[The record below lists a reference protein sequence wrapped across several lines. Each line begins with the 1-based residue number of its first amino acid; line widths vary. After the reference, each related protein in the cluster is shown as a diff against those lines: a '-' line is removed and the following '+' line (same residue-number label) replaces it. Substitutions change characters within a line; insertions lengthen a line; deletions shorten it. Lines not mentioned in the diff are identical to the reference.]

1 LGLKNLILTSLRQLF
16 GLLFPSL
23 CKACG
28 TEFPLDHSPM
38 CITCMATLPLF
49 PYNYLLKQRFLLEI
63 VPEVKALYFF
73 QKQGLV
79 QNLIHQIKY
88 RNAPELANFLGE
100 NMGNAFFE
108 PSSTK
113 LLVPVPLHKARY
125 TQRGYNQAH
134 ELCNGIA
141 KVTQW
146 PVAPTLLHR
155 SEISNTQTKQNR
167 FTRFENMEQQLS
179 VPDPTLLGQY
189 QTIVLVDD
197 VLTSGATLQACSQ
210 ALLKAG
216 ANTIEIWVLA
226 ATSQ

>member
-1 LGLKNLILTSLRQLF
+1 
-16 GLLFPSL
+16 
-23 CKACG
+23 
-28 TEFPLDHSPM
+28 
-38 CITCMATLPLF
+38 MATLPLF
-49 PYNYLLKQRFLLEI
+49 PYNYLLKQRFLLKK

-100 NMGNAFFE
+100 NMGIAFFE
-108 PSSTK
+108 PSSAK
-113 LLVPVPLHKARY
+113 LLVPVPLHKARL
-125 TQRGYNQAH
+125 TQRGYNQSH